1 MPDEYDDE
9 DTLFRGLPFRRGR
22 KSEPGHHLPEPPRP
36 RKNPPP
42 PAPRRQGRT
51 QNGPTA
57 SPATTKAPATPAP
70 RRRAPSPAVSSGL
83 TATPRPRPAAQP
95 RRRPS
100 GAAPALAPA
109 GGAIRRP
116 PQPPDWSTSQAGPD
130 DLSHHMPPDYE
141 DTVHWFTA
149 GLHRQP
155 WAATFALA
163 GGYTPVVLSMWAA
176 LFGLLAGAF
185 AGAGLVATNKFT
197 HTIGAGA
204 SGVGLVFAGI
214 ASGVV
219 TALAAFGA
227 VYTALFVRDPLQ
239 TILALIL
246 GGLITLGIV
255 ASIVRYEGDLLL
267 VRGYRRPSRD
277 EARLLA
283 PAVQSVGAGL
293 RLSSFPR
300 FCVWDS
306 AAMGA
311 WTHMRH
317 IVISTGLL
325 QTLEPA
331 ELEAVIAHEMHHWR
345 NGDSVALRVVWAAGL
360 PISVLYNI
368 GCLLAG
374 KSKAQTLRVS

>member
-1 MPDEYDDE
+1 
-9 DTLFRGLPFRRGR
+9 
-22 KSEPGHHLPEPPRP
+22 
-36 RKNPPP
+36 
-42 PAPRRQGRT
+42 
-51 QNGPTA
+51 
-57 SPATTKAPATPAP
+57 
-70 RRRAPSPAVSSGL
+70 
-83 TATPRPRPAAQP
+83 
-95 RRRPS
+95 
-100 GAAPALAPA
+100 
-109 GGAIRRP
+109 
-116 PQPPDWSTSQAGPD
+116 
-130 DLSHHMPPDYE
+130 MPPDYE

-374 KSKAQTLRVS
+374 KSKAQTLRVSRNEGVHMVLTFIGWAILWPTWVLMNLVIGPAVGARARQHEYDADAAAAQLGLSEAMVSALRQVAMFEAGRTGWEQVMMASHPPTALRIEALQQPRPDDADFQEGPLGHVLGRLHH